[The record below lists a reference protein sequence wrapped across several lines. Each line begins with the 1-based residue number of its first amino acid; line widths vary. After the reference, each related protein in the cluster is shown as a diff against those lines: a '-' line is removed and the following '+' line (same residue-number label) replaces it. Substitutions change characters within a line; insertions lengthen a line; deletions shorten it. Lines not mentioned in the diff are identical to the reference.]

1 MPRHQAV
8 WNRGERSSPG
18 NRRGREKPRTRGP
31 GSTPTPATAASARGA
46 GACAAGSATPR
57 SGGGIP
63 QSAVPRAT
71 DPPGPGSS
79 RPRAQPRRPS
89 ATRARHTNT
98 QRALSSRY
106 GAIVLFLGMIR
117 DNGKTCLEE
126 IKKRDVEAF
135 IEHEQDGG
143 NKITTIRT
151 KLVSVQA
158 FLRYLVEEEIVSSD
172 IFSRRIRLQLPDR
185 LPRAM
190 DPEDLQKFISVIR
203 DTRDR
208 AMIIVLLRTGMR
220 IGELLSTKVTD
231 VHIKEKRIEIYEGE
245 KNRLGR
251 VVYLSAD
258 ALSALRK
265 WLKERDAWEEYLIYS
280 PYGKADTMSYSAA
293 RMIFHRYIVKAGL
306 AHKGYSLHAL
316 RHTFATELLNA
327 GMRLECLQ
335 VLMGHR
341 SIEETRRYAQLTDK
355 TREEEYFTAM
365 SKIERRNKSDDD
377 RHDHELEAVFE
388 TKKLLAQYREE
399 LSEHH

>member
-1 MPRHQAV
+1 LTRR
-8 WNRGERSSPG
+8 NR
-18 NRRGREKPRTRGP
+18 KPRT
-31 GSTPTPATAASARGA
+31 
-46 GACAAGSATPR
+46 
-57 SGGGIP
+57 
-63 QSAVPRAT
+63 
-71 DPPGPGSS
+71 
-79 RPRAQPRRPS
+79 
-89 ATRARHTNT
+89 
-98 QRALSSRY
+98 LYSRY

-126 IKKRDVEAF
+126 IKRKDVEAF
-135 IEHEQDGG
+135 IEHEQDRG
-143 NKITTIRT
+143 NMITTIRT

-158 FLRYLVEEEIVSSD
+158 FLRYLLEEEIVSPD
-172 IFSRRIRLQLPDR
+172 IFRRRIRLQLPDR

-190 DPEDLQKFISVIR
+190 APEDLQKFLSVIR

-208 AMIIVLLRTGMR
+208 AMITLLLRTGMR

-280 PYGKADTMSYSAA
+280 PSGKADTMSYSTA
-293 RMIFHRYIVKAGL
+293 RLIFHKYIVKAEL

-335 VLMGHR
+335 VLLGHR

-365 SKIERRNKSDDD
+365 SKIERRIKSDDD
-377 RHDHELEAVFE
+377 RHDHELEAILE
-388 TKKLLAQYREE
+388 TEKLLTQYREE

>member
-1 MPRHQAV
+1 
-8 WNRGERSSPG
+8 
-18 NRRGREKPRTRGP
+18 
-31 GSTPTPATAASARGA
+31 
-46 GACAAGSATPR
+46 
-57 SGGGIP
+57 
-63 QSAVPRAT
+63 
-71 DPPGPGSS
+71 
-79 RPRAQPRRPS
+79 
-89 ATRARHTNT
+89 
-98 QRALSSRY
+98 
-106 GAIVLFLGMIR
+106 MIR

-126 IKKRDVEAF
+126 IKRRDVEAF
-135 IEHEQDGG
+135 IEHEQDRG

-151 KLVSVQA
+151 KLVCVQA
-158 FLRYLVEEEIVSSD
+158 FLRYLLEEEIVSPD

-190 DPEDLQKFISVIR
+190 APEDLQKFLSVIR

-258 ALSALRK
+258 AVTALRK
-265 WLKERDAWEEYLIYS
+265 WLKERDSWEEYLIYS
-280 PYGKADTMSYSAA
+280 PSGKADTMSYSTA
-293 RMIFHRYIVKAGL
+293 RLIFHKYIAKAEL

-365 SKIERRNKSDDD
+365 SRIERRNKNDDD
-377 RHDHELEAVFE
+377 RHDHELEAVLE
-388 TKKLLAQYREE
+388 TEKLLTQYREE